1 MSDTKIEKTWGKTKD
16 VSMHCPR
23 CKEYYYATI
32 VFDEDGEFLSIMYRL
47 SEAIENGGQ
56 A

>member
-1 MSDTKIEKTWGKTKD
+1 MSDTKLEKGWGKTKD

-23 CKEYYYATI
+23 CKEHYHAVI
-32 VFDEDGEFLSIMYRL
+32 LFDEDDEFLSIMYRFGKV
-47 SEAIENGGQ
+47 IENGGQ